1 MATYKVIQDI
11 EAEDKFLGPLT
22 LKQFIFGAVGVFFGW
37 LNFFAYA
44 KGFPW
49 AMIVFGPPMLLGFF
63 MAIPWSKDQ
72 PTEVWVLAK
81 LRFKFKPKKR
91 IWDQD
96 GMQELVTITAPK
108 KVEKHL
114 TNELSQGEVHSRLKA
129 LADTIDSRGWAVKNA
144 TLDMALSTPGGDDRL
159 VSPNAFAPSVPTVNQ
174 ADAPDMFESSSV
186 SANFDQM
193 IEEKTKELKQHN
205 LNKLDR
211 LRSGEPLETI
221 HKTPTQFTPPVEN
234 TVRPTEVAKISP
246 EEEKALAEALEETKS
261 SSNIAYE
268 HMHTIG
274 KRKKHKKD
282 PQEEKPQASTVTT
295 ATPAIMNLAQND
307 DLDVATIARQAKK
320 EKEHDDEVV
329 VSLH

>member
-22 LKQFIFGAVGVFFGW
+22 LKQFIFGAIGLFFGW
-37 LNFFAYA
+37 LNFFAFA

-49 AMIVFGPPMLLGFF
+49 AAIVFAPPMFLGFF
-63 MAIPWSKDQ
+63 LAIPWSKDQ

-81 LRFKFKPKKR
+81 LRFKIKPKKR
-91 IWDQD
+91 KWDQD

-114 TNELSQGEVHSRLKA
+114 TNELSEGEVQSRLKA

-144 TLDMALSTPGGDDRL
+144 NLDMVLSSPSGGDRL
-159 VSPNAFAPSVPTVNQ
+159 ISPSAFAPAVPTISV
-174 ADAPDMFESSSV
+174 ADADDMFESNSV
-186 SANFDQM
+186 TANFDQM
-193 IEEKTKELKQHN
+193 MEEKTKQVKQQN
-205 LNKLDR
+205 LSKLDR
-211 LRSGEPLETI
+211 IRNGEPLETI
-221 HKTPTQFTPPVEN
+221 HQTPTQFTPPIEN
-234 TVRPTEVAKISP
+234 TMRPTEVANISP

-261 SSNIAYE
+261 SSNVAYE

-274 KRKKHKKD
+274 KRKKRQKKVV
-282 PQEEKPQASTVTT
+282 EEKAQAPTPTPT
-295 ATPAIMNLAQND
+295 TPAIMNLAQND

-320 EKEHDDEVV
+320 EKGHDDEVV